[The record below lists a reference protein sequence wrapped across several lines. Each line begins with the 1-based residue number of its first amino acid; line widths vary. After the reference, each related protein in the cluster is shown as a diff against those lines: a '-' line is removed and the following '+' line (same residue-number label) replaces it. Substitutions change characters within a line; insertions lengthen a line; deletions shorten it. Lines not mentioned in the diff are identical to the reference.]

1 MILVD
6 ANLLIYA
13 HVTSFPEHKAAHR
26 WLDERVN
33 GRTKVGM
40 PWPSLLSFL
49 RIVTNP
55 RVFERPESMA
65 DARAQVAAWLD
76 CETVWVPQPSE
87 RHAAVL
93 DRFLTLPGM
102 RGDLVPDAHLAALA
116 VEHGLTLCSTDG
128 DFARFAGLRWEN
140 PLAPR

>member
-26 WLDERVN
+26 WLDEALN
-33 GRTKVGM
+33 GRAQVGM

-55 RVFERPESMA
+55 RVFERPESTA

-76 CETVWVPQPSE
+76 CETVWVPQPSD

-93 DRFLTLPGM
+93 DRFLALPGM

-128 DFARFAGLRWEN
+128 DFARFPGLRWEN